1 VAIHRDL
8 IEFDRAGCDEV
19 LDRLESLPDGAW
31 INIEPVVDEDL
42 LAELRAH
49 TPHPLLRV
57 FSAKGRP
64 IPFATEVAASDG
76 LSIGLEHGLGARVVP
91 DLRERGIQPPGSWRQ
106 EQDHP
111 KRGVVYIAPR
121 DERAEVILSWILDA
135 STELTR
141 VPFRGR
147 WSAVIARPT

>member
-1 VAIHRDL
+1 MAIHRDL

-31 INIEPVVDEDL
+31 INIEPVVDDDDLEDL
-42 LAELRAH
+42 RTR

-64 IPFATEVAASDG
+64 IPFATVVAASDG
-76 LSIGLEHGLGARVVP
+76 LSIGLEHGAGARVVP
-91 DLRERGIQPPGSWRQ
+91 ELRERGIQAPGSWRQ

-111 KRGVVYIAPR
+111 RRGVVYVAPR
-121 DERAEVILSWILDA
+121 DERPEVILRWILDA
-135 STELTR
+135 ATELAG
-141 VPFRGR
+141 VPIHGR
-147 WSAVIARPT
+147 WSAVVASPH